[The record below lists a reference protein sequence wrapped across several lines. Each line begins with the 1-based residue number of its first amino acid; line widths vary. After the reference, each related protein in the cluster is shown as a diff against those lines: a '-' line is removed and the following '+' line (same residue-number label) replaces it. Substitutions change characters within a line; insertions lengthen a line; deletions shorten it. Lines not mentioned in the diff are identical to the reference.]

1 MIDDEKADRETEE
14 ESLLKKLEDTYLNV
28 HNSIISIRKSREKSE
43 KMLVDLLERVIEKV
57 KNELANG

>member
-28 HNSIISIRKSREKSE
+28 HNSIISIRKSREKCE